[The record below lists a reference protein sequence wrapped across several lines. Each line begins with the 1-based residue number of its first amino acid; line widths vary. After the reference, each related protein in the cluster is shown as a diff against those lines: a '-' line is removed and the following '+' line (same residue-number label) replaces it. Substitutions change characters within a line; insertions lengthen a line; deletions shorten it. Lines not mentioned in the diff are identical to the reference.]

1 MHTRRF
7 IALPLAV
14 LASLAFAANVL
25 AGGWATVTISDP
37 PAEPTAGST
46 TDLDLNVLQHGVTPV
61 SWLAIT
67 VVATNAETGATVASQ
82 AKPSGAT
89 GHYTVSL
96 TFPTEGSWTIS
107 YASKDLVMDGS
118 QELAVAAPTVL
129 AASSST
135 GAAASPVVDGAMLA
149 VLLVLVV
156 GFLGAFGVMVV
167 HDRRKDRPGLRT
179 ETSSGPPVTG

>member
-1 MHTRRF
+1 MHTRRFRF

-14 LASLAFAANVL
+14 LASLAFAASVL

-37 PAEPTAGST
+37 PAVPTAGST
-46 TDLDLNVLQHGVTPV
+46 TALDLTVLQHGVTPV

-67 VVATNAETGATVASQ
+67 VVATNAETGATVAGQ
-82 AKPSGAT
+82 AKASGAT

-118 QELAVAAPTVL
+118 QELAVAPAVI
-129 AASSST
+129 AASST
-135 GAAASPVVDGAMLA
+135 AATSPAVDGAMLA
-149 VLLVLVV
+149 VLPSVSWSSTI
-156 GFLGAFGVMVV
+156 GARIV
-167 HDRRKDRPGLRT
+167 PAS
-179 ETSSGPPVTG
+179 E

>member
-14 LASLAFAANVL
+14 LASLAFTASVL

-37 PAEPTAGST
+37 PAEPTAGGT
-46 TDLDLNVLQHGVTPV
+46 TTLDLTVLQHGVTPV
-61 SWLAIT
+61 SWVAIT
-67 VVATNAETGATVASQ
+67 VVATNAETGATVAGQ

-89 GHYTVSL
+89 GRYTVSL

-107 YASKDLVMDGS
+107 YASSDLVMEGS
-118 QELAVAAPTVL
+118 QELAVAAPADVAT
-129 AASSST
+129 SWS
-135 GAAASPVVDGAMLA
+135 AAASPVVDGAMLA
-149 VLLVLVV
+149 VLLVLVA

-167 HDRRKDRPGLRT
+167 HDRRKDRPSLRP
-179 ETSSGPPVTG
+179 ETSSTPPITG

>member
-1 MHTRRF
+1 MYRRRSITF
-7 IALPLAV
+7 PVAA
-14 LASLAFAANVL
+14 LASLVFAATAV

-46 TDLDLNVLQHGVTPV
+46 TDLDLTVLQHGVTPV

-67 VVATNAETGATVASQ
+67 VVATNAETGATVAEQ
-82 AKPSGAT
+82 AKPSGPT

-107 YASKDLVMDGS
+107 YASKDLVMEGGQD
-118 QELAVAAPTVL
+118 LAVAAPTVI
-129 AASSST
+129 ATSSS
-135 GAAASPVVDGAMLA
+135 AAASPVVDGAMVA

-156 GFLGAFGVMVV
+156 GFIGAFAIMVV
-167 HDRRKDRPGLRT
+167 HDRRKDRPALRP
-179 ETSSGPPVTG
+179 ETSNVPPITG

>member
-1 MHTRRF
+1 M
-7 IALPLAV
+7 
-14 LASLAFAANVL
+14 LASLAFAASVL

-46 TDLDLNVLQHGVTPV
+46 TTLDLTVLQHGVTPV

-67 VVATNAETGATVASQ
+67 VVATNAKTGATVAGQ
-82 AKPSGAT
+82 ATASGAT

-107 YASKDLVMDGS
+107 YASKDLVMEGS
-118 QELAVAAPTVL
+118 QDLAVAAPVVVP
-129 AASSST
+129 ASTS
-135 GAAASPVVDGAMLA
+135 AAASPVVDGAMLA

-167 HDRRKDRPGLRT
+167 HDRRKDRPSMRP
-179 ETSSGPPVTG
+179 ETSSTPPITG

>member
-7 IALPLAV
+7 IALPLAA
-14 LASLAFAANVL
+14 LASVAVAASVL

-37 PAEPTAGST
+37 PAEPTAGGT
-46 TDLDLNVLQHGVTPV
+46 TTLDLNVLQHGVTPV

-67 VVATNAETGATVASQ
+67 VVATNAETGATVASP
-82 AKPSGAT
+82 AKASGAT

-107 YASKDLVMDGS
+107 YASPDLVMEGN
-118 QELAVAAPTVL
+118 QELAVAAPAVV
-129 AASSST
+129 AESSS
-135 GAAASPVVDGAMLA
+135 AATSPVVDGAMLA

-156 GFLGAFGVMVV
+156 GFIGAFGVMVV
-167 HDRRKDRPGLRT
+167 HDRRKDRPALRPDA
-179 ETSSGPPVTG
+179 SSTPPISG